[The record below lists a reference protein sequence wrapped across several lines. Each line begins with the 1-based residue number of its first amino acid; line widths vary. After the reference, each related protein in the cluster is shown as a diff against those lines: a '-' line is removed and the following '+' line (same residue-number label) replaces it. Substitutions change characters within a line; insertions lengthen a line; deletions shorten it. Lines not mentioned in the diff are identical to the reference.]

1 VRVTGSRHWL
11 PRRTIRLRLT
21 LLYGGLFLVAGAGL
35 LAITYGLVAGGGP
48 TSSSVFVSN
57 PFAAGAV
64 QLPEVPPGLGKAKP
78 GFGSA
83 SGTVIYQ
90 KKTPLGT
97 VVEFRQYEG
106 KVNASFKQVST
117 ALRSVTAQANAQIAE
132 VKGGQLSTLLTESAI
147 ALGIMALASI
157 GLGWLMA
164 GRALRPVRTMSTRA
178 RGISE
183 RNLHERLSLEGP
195 DDELKELAETFDG
208 LLGRLESAFESQR
221 RFVANASHE
230 LRTPIT
236 LERAL
241 VEVAL
246 ADPHPSVESLQDT
259 CRRVLAA
266 SEQQERLIEALLTLA
281 RSQRGLESRRPVD
294 LRAVTEEVVRAVPAN
309 GLRVDAELGDA
320 CATGD
325 PAMVERLVA
334 NLVEN
339 AVRHNRPDGW
349 VSAWTGLREGRPTVE
364 VANAGPLVDD
374 AQLTE
379 LLKPFVRA
387 GSNGN
392 GHANGVGRLHDGHG
406 LGLGLSIVQAISDA
420 HGADLTLSAP
430 PEGGLRVSVGFPV
443 SDPGLLTAPDYS
455 AHASGSC
462 A

>member
-1 VRVTGSRHWL
+1 MRATGSRRWL

-35 LAITYGLVAGGGP
+35 LAITYALVAGGGP
-48 TSSSVFVSN
+48 ESKSVFVSN
-57 PFAAGAV
+57 PVAAGAG
-64 QLPEVPPGLGKAKP
+64 QLPTVPPGFGKAAP
-78 GFGSA
+78 GAGTA

-90 KKTPLGT
+90 QKTPLGT
-97 VVEFRQYEG
+97 VVQFRAYEG
-106 KVNASFKQVST
+106 KVNATFKQVSS
-117 ALRSVTAQANAQIAE
+117 ALRSVTSQANEQIAE
-132 VKGGQLSTLLTESAI
+132 VRGAQLSTLLTESAI

-246 ADPHPSVESLQDT
+246 ADPHPTVDALRDT
-259 CRRVLAA
+259 CQRVLVA

-281 RSQRGLESRRPVD
+281 RSQRGVESRGPVD
-294 LRAVTEEVVRAVPAN
+294 LRAVTAEVVQAVPAN
-309 GLRVDAELGDA
+309 GLRVDVELGDA

-325 PAMVERLVA
+325 QAMVERLVA
-334 NLVEN
+334 NLIEN
-339 AVRHNRPDGW
+339 AVRHNQPDGW
-349 VSAWTGLREGRPTVE
+349 VSAWTGVREGRPTVE

-374 AQLTE
+374 AQLSE

-387 GSNGN
+387 ASNGN
-392 GHANGVGRLHDGHG
+392 GHGNGGGRLHDGHG
-406 LGLGLSIVQAISDA
+406 LGLGLSIVHAISDA
-420 HGADLTLSAP
+420 HGARLSMSAP
-430 PEGGLRVSVGFPV
+430 PGGGLRVSVAFPV
-443 SDPGLLTAPDYS
+443 SDPD
-455 AHASGSC
+455 C
-462 A
+462 

>member
-1 VRVTGSRHWL
+1 
-11 PRRTIRLRLT
+11 LRLT

-35 LAITYGLVAGGGP
+35 LAITYGLVAGGGGE
-48 TSSSVFVSN
+48 SKSMFVSN
-57 PFAAGAV
+57 AVPGGAAQLPRVPPGFGGGNPGVGRAAGTILYRQKTSAGAV
-64 QLPEVPPGLGKAKP
+64 L
-78 GFGSA
+78 
-83 SGTVIYQ
+83 
-90 KKTPLGT
+90 
-97 VVEFRQYEG
+97 EFRSYAG
-106 KVNASFKQVST
+106 
-117 ALRSVTAQANAQIAE
+117 QANATLKQVKAALRTVTSKANESIAE
-132 VKGGQLSTLLTESAI
+132 VRGSQLSTLLTESAI

-195 DDELKELAETFDG
+195 DDELMELAQTFDS
-208 LLGRLESAFESQR
+208 LLGRLEGAFESQR

-246 ADPHPSVESLQDT
+246 ADPHPTVDSLQDT

-281 RSQRGLESRRPVD
+281 RSQRGLESRGPVD
-294 LRAVTEEVVRAVPAN
+294 LREVTSEVVRAVPTN
-309 GLRVDAELGDA
+309 ELRVDADLGDA

-325 PAMVERLVA
+325 AAMVERLVA

-339 AVRHNRPDGW
+339 AVRYNRPDGW
-349 VSAWTGLREGRPTVE
+349 VSAWTGVRDGRPTVE
-364 VANAGPLVDD
+364 VANAGSPVDSG
-374 AQLTE
+374 QLSE

-387 GSNGN
+387 GENGN
-392 GHANGVGRLHDGHG
+392 GHGNGGGRVHDGHG

-420 HGADLTLSAP
+420 HGARLQMTAP
-430 PEGGLRVSVGFPV
+430 PEGGLRVSVAFPV
-443 SDPGLLTAPDYS
+443 ADGRHETAPCPPDRTARPS
-455 AHASGSC
+455 IAGA
-462 A
+462 

>member
-1 VRVTGSRHWL
+1 MRATGSRRWL

-35 LAITYGLVAGGGP
+35 LAITYALVAGGGP
-48 TSSSVFVSN
+48 ESKSVFVSN
-57 PFAAGAV
+57 PVPAGAG
-64 QLPEVPPGLGKAKP
+64 QLPTVPPGLGKAAP
-78 GFGSA
+78 GVGTA

-90 KKTPLGT
+90 QKTPLGT
-97 VVEFRQYEG
+97 VVQFRAYEG
-106 KVNASFKQVST
+106 KVNATFKQVSS
-117 ALRSVTAQANAQIAE
+117 ALRSVTTQANEQIAE
-132 VKGGQLSTLLTESAI
+132 VRGAQLSTLLTESAI

-157 GLGWLMA
+157 GLGWMMA

-246 ADPHPSVESLQDT
+246 ADPHPTVDSLRDT
-259 CRRVLAA
+259 CQRVLVA

-281 RSQRGLESRRPVD
+281 RSQRGVESRGPVD
-294 LRAVTEEVVRAVPAN
+294 LRAVTAEVVQAVPAN
-309 GLRVDAELGDA
+309 GLRVDAELSDA
-320 CATGD
+320 CAAGD
-325 PAMVERLVA
+325 QAMVERLVA
-334 NLVEN
+334 NLIEN
-339 AVRHNRPDGW
+339 ALRHNRPDGW
-349 VSAWTGLREGRPTVE
+349 VSAWTGVREGRPTVE

-374 AQLTE
+374 AQLSE

-387 GSNGN
+387 VSNGN
-392 GHANGVGRLHDGHG
+392 GHGNGSGRLHDGPG
-406 LGLGLSIVQAISDA
+406 LGLGLSIVQAISEA
-420 HGADLTLSAP
+420 HGARLSMSAP
-430 PEGGLRVSVGFPV
+430 PEGGLRVSVAFPV
-443 SDPGLLTAPDYS
+443 GDPD
-455 AHASGSC
+455 C
-462 A
+462 